1 MKIEGLRGFDR
12 IQHSAFVDEH
22 ADLVARDSRIARTGV
37 QTYLARELGLH
48 KVIDSIRPN
57 DMVRLYRPPE
67 QVFKQSAMD
76 SFQLVPLTLEH
87 PVDALVTEDNWQAVV
102 VGTVRDAKQSGEYVT
117 ATVTVSSR
125 DAKAA
130 VRAGKIGLS
139 AGYSFDLDFT
149 SGVSPSGEAYDGI
162 QTNIYGNHVALV
174 SKARCGA
181 ACRIGDT
188 ENDSHGG
195 EVMADK
201 KIVVNGITIEVSE
214 MAAQVIEQGVK
225 VGNDSIEKLTKELA
239 DAQTALTAKDAE
251 LAEAKKAIPT
261 AEQIDGMV
269 NDRLQT
275 MATAQKLAPS
285 VAVDGQTSEQIHRAV
300 VIEVTGKDED
310 MAAIAAAIVGTDD
323 YKTADAAKVKMAFVA
338 ISAAAK
344 GKTLNAGDDAAAVAL
359 AAKNGGG
366 AKESKPVGRARMMQG
381 MRSGFAK

>member
-1 MKIEGLRGFDR
+1 
-12 IQHSAFVDEH
+12 
-22 ADLVARDSRIARTGV
+22 
-37 QTYLARELGLH
+37 
-48 KVIDSIRPN
+48 
-57 DMVRLYRPPE
+57 
-67 QVFKQSAMD
+67 
-76 SFQLVPLTLEH
+76 
-87 PVDALVTEDNWQAVV
+87 
-102 VGTVRDAKQSGEYVT
+102 
-117 ATVTVSSR
+117 
-125 DAKAA
+125 
-130 VRAGKIGLS
+130 
-139 AGYSFDLDFT
+139 
-149 SGVSPSGEAYDGI
+149 
-162 QTNIYGNHVALV
+162 
-174 SKARCGA
+174 
-181 ACRIGDT
+181 
-188 ENDSHGG
+188 
-195 EVMADK
+195 MADK